1 MFVGHAAIAFALVGL
16 GARALGVSRA
26 RAVTLAGF
34 AAAVAVLP
42 DVDILYAL
50 SGFAGVGSLE
60 PFALANGFWDASTA
74 AHRSL
79 THSLVV
85 ALPAAAAIGLVAA
98 GGRNRVAGIGALTL
112 GAIAVVLGAQPAIW
126 VGSIA
131 FLAGAF
137 GLGLLAARWGIS
149 ARVTAPVAAVALLSH
164 PFGDLFTGSPP
175 ALFYPLEIT
184 AFAERVT
191 LATDPT
197 LHLLGAFFLELAA
210 IWLGVHT
217 LIRLRHHTIG
227 ANLHPRAA
235 IGGAY
240 AIAVLFLPAP
250 TLEASYHFVF
260 SVTAVGFVGIYPPRR
275 TGGMLPRIV
284 TGLAAV
290 TVAGAAYA
298 MGYLLLGF

>member
-26 RAVTLAGF
+26 RALTLAGF
-34 AAAVAVLP
+34 AATVAVLP

-50 SGFAGVGSLE
+50 SGFAGVGSLDPLE
-60 PFALANGFWDASTA
+60 LAGGFWAASTA

-79 THSLVV
+79 THSVVV

-98 GGRNRVAGIGALTL
+98 GGRHRVAGIGALAL
-112 GAIAVVLGAQPAIW
+112 GAIAVVLAAQPAIW
-126 VGSIA
+126 VGSLA
-131 FLAGAF
+131 FLAGAA
-137 GLGLLAARWGIS
+137 GLGLLADRWDIPTGV
-149 ARVTAPVAAVALLSH
+149 AFLVAAVALFSH

-175 ALFYPLEIT
+175 ALFYPLEFT
-184 AFAERVT
+184 LLTERVS
-191 LATDPT
+191 LAADPT

-210 IWLGVHT
+210 IWLG
-217 LIRLRHHTIG
+217 LYALLRLRQHTIRSS
-227 ANLHPRAA
+227 LHPRAA

-240 AIAVLFLPAP
+240 AIAVVFLPAP
-250 TLEASYHFVF
+250 TLDASYHFVF
-260 SVTAVGFVGIYPPRR
+260 SVTAVGFVGVYPPRR
-275 TGGMLPRIV
+275 SVSVLPRLV

-298 MGYLLLGF
+298 LSYLLLGF